1 VPTGAIRLIRGRLDI
16 LRQRFVLTEGLVDLR
31 GSFDPN
37 IRLLARTTTRTGIDA
52 IILLEGDLTEPT
64 LTVSS
69 VPDLPQDEVLAQL
82 LFGRNL
88 SSITPLQAIQLASA
102 IATLAGRGGG
112 GLIEGF
118 RDRLGVDSFD
128 VTTDN
133 QGNAAVQAGIYLTD
147 KIYTEAVVSADE
159 TEINLNFD
167 VSRDVT
173 LRGSVTSEGDNA
185 IGIYFERDY

>member
-1 VPTGAIRLIRGRLDI
+1 MRLAAASGPSSTSRSSRP
-16 LRQRFVLTEGLVDLR
+16 FAST
-31 GSFDPN
+31 SCAF
-37 IRLLARTTTRTGIDA
+37 ADA
-52 IILLEGDLTEPT
+52 
-64 LTVSS
+64 S
-69 VPDLPQDEVLAQL
+69 V
-82 LFGRNL
+82 
-88 SSITPLQAIQLASA
+88 ASA

-112 GLIEGF
+112 GIVEGF
-118 RDRLGVDSFD
+118 RDRLGLDSFD

-147 KIYTEAVVSADE
+147 QIYTEAIVSADE

-167 VSRDVT
+167 VTRDVT